1 MRWTT
6 VFWDLDGTLIDP
18 WEGITG
24 AVRYAVAALG
34 HPPLDDAAL
43 ARFIG
48 PPLLDSFHHA
58 TGWDEARCRV
68 AVDYYRVY
76 FRREGIRQQHLYPG
90 IAGLV
95 RDLAGQGVRQVV
107 ATSKPTPFAEEIV
120 AGHLL
125 RPYLAEVVG
134 SELDGRRAAKRQVLQ
149 AAVDMLGNVD
159 LSRAVMIGDTAADVE
174 AAHAVGCDSVAVRY
188 GYGHWEEMQRQ
199 RPTVTVETV
208 AELAHLLIRP
218 PVM

>member
-43 ARFIG
+43 AGFIG
-48 PPLLDSFHHA
+48 PPLLDSFHRA

-68 AVDYYRVY
+68 AVDHYRVY
-76 FRREGIRQQHLYPG
+76 FRREGIRQQHQYPG

-95 RDLAGQGVRQVV
+95 QDLAGHGVRQVV

-120 AGHLL
+120 TGHRL
-125 RPYLAEVVG
+125 RPYFAEVVG
-134 SELDGRRAAKRQVLQ
+134 SDLDGRRAAKREVLQ
-149 AAVDMLGNVD
+149 AAVDMLGNLD

-174 AAHAVGCDSVAVRY
+174 AAHAVGCASVAVRY
-188 GYGHWEEMQRQ
+188 GYGHWVEIQRE
-199 RPTVTVETV
+199 RPTVTVATV
-208 AELAHLLIRP
+208 ADLARRLMGP
-218 PVM
+218 GAV

>member
-18 WEGITG
+18 WDGITG

-43 ARFIG
+43 AGFIG
-48 PPLLDSFHHA
+48 PPLLDSFHRA

-68 AVDYYRVY
+68 AVGHYRVY

-95 RDLAGQGVRQVV
+95 RDLARHGVR
-107 ATSKPTPFAEEIV
+107 
-120 AGHLL
+120 
-125 RPYLAEVVG
+125 
-134 SELDGRRAAKRQVLQ
+134 
-149 AAVDMLGNVD
+149 
-159 LSRAVMIGDTAADVE
+159 
-174 AAHAVGCDSVAVRY
+174 
-188 GYGHWEEMQRQ
+188 
-199 RPTVTVETV
+199 
-208 AELAHLLIRP
+208 
-218 PVM
+218 